1 MNNPNSF
8 EMIGSAK
15 QINHHDAVEAWISAK
30 TLIFFCGSGISQF
43 SPSDLPTGWNLLE
56 TCYKSLEKQFH
67 KEGLLEI
74 KLDDLARLPLE
85 TLLGIIVDDISDTRY
100 CKSLSDI
107 ANYFQNAPPNRL
119 HFLISSFI
127 SSRKDCHII
136 TTNYDLGFEKAL
148 ERISN
153 SRTVKVYGI
162 EKINE
167 VHQNGN
173 NCIFK
178 IHGCAL
184 LDQPHNITFTTRQ
197 ESSGLPQSF
206 LLTLQ
211 RLFEDSLVVFCGY
224 SLSEPDCVEALMSV
238 SNYNTIWIDRDLS
251 SLNSNFRAQQV
262 LKQAREAYFLENLIP
277 FIEFPW
283 VDINPKLGNYDD
295 NGFDSKSLRTPFSAD
310 HVKNIDIGAKLYENL
325 LNVSSL
331 EKLFRIAVTGY
342 LQLRNFEKVHSLL
355 SQYKMLKNYSE
366 YYYNFWQASII
377 RDKNANWKLAC
388 DYFEKAA
395 NIGSITPLEKASAQL
410 EQYGLESLL
419 FQGDKSSLV
428 KVENKLSSLILFAK
442 NQLDTCPPQQKVEW
456 SRILGRAQK
465 NLVQNLSYQ
474 RPLTRQTLQS
484 ALSIC
489 DEAIA
494 NLLESQEIHARVET
508 ERFKARVHYRL
519 YAATKNYN
527 ELNKA
532 LAISEKSLRLFSL
545 LSGSMGEINARRQ
558 FALMLIES
566 KKFTEAKREI
576 DELKRLLLNSPD
588 MLSQIKVIALETYL
602 FFHTKEIIALLKSFL
617 KLILKSRFFT
627 ESETQ
632 FKNVLNALKW
642 YFSWIK
648 GMAG

>member
-1 MNNPNSF
+1 
-8 EMIGSAK
+8 MIGHTK

-67 KEGLLEI
+67 KEGLRAI
-74 KLDDLARLPLE
+74 KLDDLSKLPLE
-85 TLLGIIVDDISDTRY
+85 TLLGLIVEDISDAKYSR
-100 CKSLSDI
+100 SLSDI

-127 SSRKDCHII
+127 SSRKNCHII

-148 ERISN
+148 QRISN

-162 EKINE
+162 ENINE
-167 VHQNGN
+167 VHPNGD

-206 LLTLQ
+206 LITLQ
-211 RLFEDSLVVFCGY
+211 RLFEESLVVFCGY
-224 SLSEPDCVEALMSV
+224 SLSEPDCLEALTSV

-251 SLNSNFRAQQV
+251 SFNRNLRAQQI
-262 LKQAREAYFLENLIP
+262 LKEAREAYFLENLIP

-295 NGFDSKSLRTPFSAD
+295 NGFDSKSLRAPFSAD
-310 HVKNIDIGAKLYENL
+310 RDKNVNIGARLYENL
-325 LNVSSL
+325 LNVSTL
-331 EKLFRIAVTGY
+331 ERLFRIAIAGY

-355 SQYKMLKNYSE
+355 GQYKTLKDYSE
-366 YYYNFWQASII
+366 YYYHFWEASII

-388 DYFEKAA
+388 DYFEKEA
-395 NIGSITPLEKASAQL
+395 NTASITPLEKASAQL

-419 FQGDKSSLV
+419 VQGDKSSLI
-428 KVENKLSSLILFAK
+428 KVENKLSSLIFFAK
-442 NQLDTCPPQQKVEW
+442 SQLDTCSPQQKVEW
-456 SRILGRAQK
+456 LRILGRAQK

-474 RPLTRQTLQS
+474 RPLTRQTLQN
-484 ALSIC
+484 ALIVC

-519 YAATKNYN
+519 YAATKDYN

-532 LAISEKSLRLFSL
+532 LTISEKSLRLFSL

-558 FALMLIES
+558 YALMLIES
-566 KKFTEAKREI
+566 KRFTEAEREI
-576 DELKRLLLNSPD
+576 DALKRLLLNSPD
-588 MLSQIKVIALETYL
+588 MLSQIKVIALETFL
-602 FFHTKEIIALLKSFL
+602 FFRTKEIIALSKSFL
-617 KLILKSRFFT
+617 KLISRSRFFT
-627 ESETQ
+627 ESENQ
-632 FKNVLNALKW
+632 FKNVLNTLNW
-642 YFSWIK
+642 YFSWIR